1 MPLIPYHDQ
10 FCPPRF
16 PKAAS
21 PRARQKIAVKY
32 QLPIIRIGRSTLID
46 EEAGDERA
54 VRRHIGATA
63 RATPGTRPRRQK
75 DARRQRH
82 GALMEKAP
90 RRQGYRR
97 GFVYGFGYRDAPGYA
112 RGCDI
117 CSVVIRK

>member
-46 EEAGDERA
+46 EEAGDERIRQFA
-54 VRRHIGATA
+54 RFADILVPRRG
-63 RATPGTRPRRQK
+63 RPRAQDLVDK
-75 DARRQRH
+75 KTH
-82 GALMEKAP
+82 GAKGTAL
-90 RRQGYRR
+90 
-97 GFVYGFGYRDAPGYA
+97 
-112 RGCDI
+112 
-117 CSVVIRK
+117 